1 MTLWENPVWKKAQIH
16 LIKIRQSAPKAIIQ
30 ALLRD
35 SKLSLLVEKYN
46 SNSNI
51 LENGLSKKGGLA
63 HIRAVSQ

>member
-1 MTLWENPVWKKAQIH
+1 MTLRKNPVWKKAQIH

-35 SKLSLLVEKYN
+35 SKLSLEVKKY
-46 SNSNI
+46 NSNI
-51 LENGLSKKGGLA
+51 LETGLSKKGGLA